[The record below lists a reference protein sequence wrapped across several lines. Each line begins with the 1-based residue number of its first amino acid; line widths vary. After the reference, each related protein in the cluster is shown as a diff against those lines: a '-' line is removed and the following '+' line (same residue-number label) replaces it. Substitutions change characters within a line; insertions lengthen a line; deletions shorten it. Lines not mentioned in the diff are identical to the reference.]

1 MATAAA
7 TAAELVEPLE
17 YAEYGQRVR
26 AAIVDSLLIT
36 FAVFALVFGLSVF
49 AARGGPFQGALNML
63 AYLIYLAGSTLYYMV
78 CYAEG
83 GQTIGKMTTRTAV
96 RLDGD
101 EDRPLGYVR
110 ALIRALIPPF
120 FWVLIV
126 PGLLDVL
133 WPLWDGKK
141 QTLHD
146 KLVGSVV
153 IQV

>member
-1 MATAAA
+1 MATATA
-7 TAAELVEPLE
+7 TAELVEPLE

-26 AAIVDSLLIT
+26 SAIVDSLLIG
-36 FAVFALVFGLSVF
+36 FAVSALVFGLSVF
-49 AARGGPFQGALNML
+49 AARGGPFQGLLSTL
-63 AYLIYLAGSTLYYMV
+63 AYLIYVAGSTLYYTV

-110 ALIRALIPPF
+110 AFIRALVPPF
-120 FWVLIV
+120 FWLLIV

-146 KLVGSVV
+146 KLVGSVIV
-153 IQV
+153 QV

>member
-1 MATAAA
+1 MTTAEIAA
-7 TAAELVEPLE
+7 PPV
-17 YAEYGQRVR
+17 YAEYGQRAR
-26 AAIVDSLLIT
+26 AAIVDSLLIG
-36 FAVFALVFGLSVF
+36 FAVGALVFGLSVF
-49 AARGGPFQGALNML
+49 AARGGPFANLLSTL
-63 AYLIYLAGSTLYYMV
+63 AYLIYLAGATLYYTV

-110 ALIRALIPPF
+110 AFIRALFPPF
-120 FWVLIV
+120 FWVLII

-133 WPLWDGKK
+133 WPLWDGKH

-153 IQV
+153 VEI

>member
-1 MATAAA
+1 
-7 TAAELVEPLE
+7 
-17 YAEYGQRVR
+17 
-26 AAIVDSLLIT
+26 
-36 FAVFALVFGLSVF
+36 
-49 AARGGPFQGALNML
+49 
-63 AYLIYLAGSTLYYMV
+63 V

-110 ALIRALIPPF
+110 AFIRALIPPF
-120 FWVLIV
+120 FWVLII

-141 QTLHD
+141 QSLHD

>member
-1 MATAAA
+1 MATA
-7 TAAELVEPLE
+7 EIVEPLG

-26 AAIVDSLLIT
+26 SAIVDALLIG
-36 FAVFALVFGLSVF
+36 FAVGALVFGLSVF
-49 AARGGPFQGALNML
+49 AARGGPFANLLSTL
-63 AYLIYLAGSTLYYMV
+63 AYLIYLAGATVYYTV

-110 ALIRALIPPF
+110 AFIRALVPPF
-120 FWVLIV
+120 LWVLII

-133 WPLWDGKK
+133 WPMWDPKH

-153 IQV
+153 VQI

>member
-1 MATAAA
+1 MTAAA
-7 TAAELVEPLE
+7 VVEPLG

-26 AAIVDSLLIT
+26 AAIIDSVLISL
-36 FAVFALVFGLSVF
+36 AVGALVFGLSVF
-49 AARGGPFQGALNML
+49 AARGGPFANFLNTL
-63 AYLIYLAGSTLYYMV
+63 AYLIYLAGATLYYTV

-83 GQTIGKMTTRTAV
+83 GQTFGKIATHTAV

-101 EDRPLGYVR
+101 EDRSLGYVR
-110 ALIRALIPPF
+110 AFIRALFPPF
-120 FWVLIV
+120 MWVLII

-133 WPLWDGKK
+133 WPLWGSKH

>member
-1 MATAAA
+1 MTTREEAGPP
-7 TAAELVEPLE
+7 V
-17 YAEYGQRVR
+17 YAEYGQRLR
-26 AAIVDSLLIT
+26 AAIVDSLLIS
-36 FAVFALVFGLSVF
+36 FAVGALVFGLSVF
-49 AARGGPFQGALNML
+49 AARGGPFANLLSTL
-63 AYLIYLAGSTLYYMV
+63 AYLIYLVGATLYYTV

-110 ALIRALIPPF
+110 AFIRALFPPF
-120 FWVLIV
+120 FWVLII

-133 WPLWDGKK
+133 WPLWDSKH

-153 IQV
+153 VEI